1 MYNEEVEKLIEMALL
16 DGELTE
22 RERQILLSKAEA
34 MGINLAEFEMVL
46 EAKLFEKNKRDNSTV
61 VNPDKMGALVKC
73 PACGAIAETFST
85 KCNDCGTE
93 FRNIS
98 ASKNIIHFSQK
109 LDELESTRTETAA
122 GASDKNTGCFELLKW
137 MLFWYILLPIKIVQ
151 FFINRSKPPQWSIT
165 DTRKEELILNFPVPM
180 SREEIIEFLTL
191 AVSKINS
198 NTYFNAFSDDMK
210 NKGAWNAVWLKKIQ
224 QIQSKAS
231 IAMINDKASL
241 EIVDKIVLSAT
252 QSINE
257 NNKKIL
263 HISIAFAA
271 VVILFIIMNLIM
283 TNV

>member
-16 DGELTE
+16 DGDLTE
-22 RERQILLSKAEA
+22 RERQILLSKAES

-46 EAKLFEKNKRDNSTV
+46 EAKLYEKNKRDNSTV
-61 VNPDKMGALVKC
+61 VNSDKMGSLVKC

-98 ASKNIIHFSQK
+98 ASKNIIHFSEK
-109 LDELESTRTETAA
+109 LDEIESTRTETAA
-122 GASDKNTGCFELLKW
+122 SSDKNTGCFELLKW
-137 MLFWYILLPIKIVQ
+137 IMFWYILLPIKIIQ
-151 FFINRSKPPQWSIT
+151 FFINRSKPPKWSIT

-198 NTYFNAFSDDMK
+198 NTYWNAFSDDMK
-210 NKGAWNAVWLKKIQ
+210 NKGAWNAVWFKKIQ

-241 EIVDKIVLSAT
+241 EIVNKIVLSVT

-271 VVILFIIMNLIM
+271 VVILLIIMMSI
-283 TNV
+283 

>member
-22 RERQILLSKAEA
+22 RERQILLSKAES

-61 VNPDKMGALVKC
+61 VNSDKMGSLVKC

-98 ASKNIIHFSQK
+98 ASKNIIHFSEK
-109 LDELESTRTETAA
+109 LDEIESTRTETAA
-122 GASDKNTGCFELLKW
+122 SSDKNTGCFELLKW
-137 MLFWYILLPIKIVQ
+137 IMFWYILLPIKIIQ
-151 FFINRSKPPQWSIT
+151 FFINRSKPPKWSIT

-198 NTYFNAFSDDMK
+198 NTYWNAFSDDMK
-210 NKGAWNAVWLKKIQ
+210 NKSAWNTVWFKKIQ

-241 EIVDKIVLSAT
+241 EIVNKIVLSVT

-271 VVILFIIMNLIM
+271 VVILLIIMMSI
-283 TNV
+283 

>member
-61 VNPDKMGALVKC
+61 VNSDKMGSLVKC

-98 ASKNIIHFSQK
+98 ASKNIIHFSEK
-109 LDELESTRTETAA
+109 LDEIESTRTETAA
-122 GASDKNTGCFELLKW
+122 SSDKNTGCFELLKW
-137 MLFWYILLPIKIVQ
+137 IMFWYILLPIKIVQ
-151 FFINRSKPPQWSIT
+151 FFINRSKPPKWSIT

-198 NTYFNAFSDDMK
+198 NTYWNAFSDDMK
-210 NKGAWNAVWLKKIQ
+210 NKSAWNTVWFKKIQ

-241 EIVDKIVLSAT
+241 EIVNKIVLSVT

-271 VVILFIIMNLIM
+271 VVILLIIMMSI
-283 TNV
+283 

>member
-16 DGELTE
+16 DGDLTE
-22 RERQILLSKAEA
+22 RERQILLSKAES

-61 VNPDKMGALVKC
+61 VNSDKMGSLVKC

-98 ASKNIIHFSQK
+98 ASKNIIHFSEK
-109 LDELESTRTETAA
+109 LDEIESTRTDTAA
-122 GASDKNTGCFELLKW
+122 SSDKNTGCFELLKW
-137 MLFWYILLPIKIVQ
+137 IMFWYILLPIKIVQ
-151 FFINRSKPPQWSIT
+151 FFINRSKPPKWSIT

-198 NTYFNAFSDDMK
+198 NTYWNAFSDDMK
-210 NKGAWNAVWLKKIQ
+210 NKGAWNTVWFKKIQ

-241 EIVDKIVLSAT
+241 EIVNKIVLSVT

-271 VVILFIIMNLIM
+271 VVILLIIMMSI
-283 TNV
+283 

>member
-16 DGELTE
+16 DGDLTE
-22 RERQILLSKAEA
+22 RERQILLSKAES

-61 VNPDKMGALVKC
+61 VNSDKMGSLVKC

-98 ASKNIIHFSQK
+98 ASKNIIHFSEK
-109 LDELESTRTETAA
+109 LDEIESTRTETAA
-122 GASDKNTGCFELLKW
+122 SSDKNTGCFELLKW
-137 MLFWYILLPIKIVQ
+137 IMFWYILLPIKIIQ
-151 FFINRSKPPQWSIT
+151 FFINRSKPPKWSIT

-198 NTYFNAFSDDMK
+198 NTYWNAFSDDMK
-210 NKGAWNAVWLKKIQ
+210 NKGAWNTVWFKKIQ

-241 EIVDKIVLSAT
+241 EIVNKIVLSVT

-271 VVILFIIMNLIM
+271 VVILLIIMMSI
-283 TNV
+283 

>member
-16 DGELTE
+16 DGDLTE
-22 RERQILLSKAEA
+22 RERQILLSKAES

-61 VNPDKMGALVKC
+61 VNSDKMGSLVKC

-98 ASKNIIHFSQK
+98 ASKNIIHFSEK
-109 LDELESTRTETAA
+109 LDEIESTRTETAA
-122 GASDKNTGCFELLKW
+122 SSDKNTGCFELLKW
-137 MLFWYILLPIKIVQ
+137 IMFWYILLPIKIIQ
-151 FFINRSKPPQWSIT
+151 FFINRSKPPKWSIT

-198 NTYFNAFSDDMK
+198 NTYWNAFSDDMK
-210 NKGAWNAVWLKKIQ
+210 NKGAWNNVWFKKIQ

-241 EIVDKIVLSAT
+241 EIVNKIVLSVT

-271 VVILFIIMNLIM
+271 VVILLIIMMSI
-283 TNV
+283 

>member
-1 MYNEEVEKLIEMALL
+1 MYSEEIEKLIEMALL
-16 DGELTE
+16 DGDLTE
-22 RERQILLSKAEA
+22 RERQILLSKAES

-46 EAKLFEKNKRDNSTV
+46 EAKIFEKNKRENSTT
-61 VNPDKMGALVKC
+61 VNSDKMGALVKC

-93 FRNIS
+93 FRNVN
-98 ASKNIIHFSQK
+98 ASKNITIFFQK
-109 LDELESTRTETAA
+109 LDELESTRTETATGSA
-122 GASDKNTGCFELLKW
+122 DKNIGCAELLKW
-137 MLFWYILLPIKIVQ
+137 GMFWYILLPTKIIQ
-151 FFINRSKPPQWSIT
+151 FFINQSKPPKWSVT

-198 NTYFNAFSDDMK
+198 NTYLNAFSDDMK
-210 NKGAWNAVWLKKIQ
+210 NKGAWNTVWLKKIQ

-241 EIVDKIVLSAT
+241 EIVNKIVLSAT

-271 VVILFIIMNLIM
+271 VVIILIIMMSI
-283 TNV
+283 

>member
-16 DGELTE
+16 DGDLTE
-22 RERQILLSKAEA
+22 RERQILLSKAES

-61 VNPDKMGALVKC
+61 VNSDKMGSLVKC

-98 ASKNIIHFSQK
+98 ASKNIIHFSEK
-109 LDELESTRTETAA
+109 LDEIESTRTETAA
-122 GASDKNTGCFELLKW
+122 SSDKNTGCFELLKW
-137 MLFWYILLPIKIVQ
+137 IMFWYILLPIKIIQ
-151 FFINRSKPPQWSIT
+151 FFINRSKPPKWSIT

-198 NTYFNAFSDDMK
+198 NTYWNAFSDDMK
-210 NKGAWNAVWLKKIQ
+210 NKSAWNTVWFKKIQ

-241 EIVDKIVLSAT
+241 EIVNKIVLSVT

-271 VVILFIIMNLIM
+271 VVILLIIMMSI
-283 TNV
+283 

>member
-1 MYNEEVEKLIEMALL
+1 MYNEEIEKLIEMALL
-16 DGELTE
+16 DGSLSE
-22 RERQILLSKAEA
+22 RERQILLSKAES

-61 VNPDKMGALVKC
+61 VNSDKMGSLVKC

-98 ASKNIIHFSQK
+98 ASKNIIHFSEK
-109 LDELESTRTETAA
+109 LDEIESTRTETAA
-122 GASDKNTGCFELLKW
+122 SSDKNTGCFELLKW
-137 MLFWYILLPIKIVQ
+137 IMFWYILLPIKIIQ
-151 FFINRSKPPQWSIT
+151 FFINRSKPPKWSIT

-198 NTYFNAFSDDMK
+198 NTYWNAFSDDMK
-210 NKGAWNAVWLKKIQ
+210 NKGAWNAVWFKKIQ

-241 EIVDKIVLSAT
+241 EIVNKIVLSVT

-271 VVILFIIMNLIM
+271 VVILLIIMMSI
-283 TNV
+283 